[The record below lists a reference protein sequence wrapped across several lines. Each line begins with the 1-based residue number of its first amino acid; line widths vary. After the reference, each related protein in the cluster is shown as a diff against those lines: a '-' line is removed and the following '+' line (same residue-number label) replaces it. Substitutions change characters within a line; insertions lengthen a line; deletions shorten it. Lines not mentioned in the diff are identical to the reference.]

1 MLRFCSLALDIHT
14 QTIGSPVSLQWFS
27 HHITLVCKAGTRKFC
42 ICDVSKHWSKSW
54 YFCVIFFVDGQNV
67 RPAVFP
73 SLTRPQRCPWKGLDT
88 TAIHFQLV
96 FLIGENQVWMKI
108 VTRAGPP
115 WEGCRTPLVEPD
127 RQQSRL
133 GGTAIQRTE
142 CSTGMLSCSLSIG
155 LWKVT
160 SNKSFQA
167 AKCSQ

>member
-1 MLRFCSLALDIHT
+1 MLKFCSLALAIHT
-14 QTIGSPVSLQWFS
+14 QTIGSPVFLQWFS
-27 HHITLVCKAGTRKFC
+27 HHITLVCNKLVPENLVFVTFQNIEASLDIF
-42 ICDVSKHWSKSW
+42 VW
-54 YFCVIFFVDGQNV
+54 FFVDGQNV

-88 TAIHFQLV
+88 TAIHFQLA
-96 FLIGENQVWMKI
+96 FLIWVNQFWIKI

-142 CSTGMLSCSLSIG
+142 CSTGMLSCSLS
-155 LWKVT
+155 K
-160 SNKSFQA
+160 
-167 AKCSQ
+167 